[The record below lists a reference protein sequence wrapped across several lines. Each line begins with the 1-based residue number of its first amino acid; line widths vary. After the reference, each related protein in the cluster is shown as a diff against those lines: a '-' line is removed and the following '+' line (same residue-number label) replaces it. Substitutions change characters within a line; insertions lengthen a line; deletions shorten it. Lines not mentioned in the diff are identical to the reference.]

1 MSKKDQ
7 GFISI
12 YEDNSWI
19 SNGVNSPSAL
29 YVDSESLSLN
39 KEIKSLD
46 NLVSGGRAP
55 LIESQISGAVKPAG
69 NVTFQPRVDDVG
81 KVFYSHFQC
90 GTIKDG
96 TSIFVPSKNNPKYT
110 SDLPSTGTYGAA
122 AGGVY
127 SVSFLKKYFNT
138 SDNGGTNSTYYKHG
152 ICDDLEMNM
161 SINKDFVV
169 NASYKFRDYEY
180 GTAIAANPGTLSDV
194 GSYSPYAPWEWFQGT
209 IAFENTSI
217 GLETLSVK
225 CSNNLVE
232 KSRLGRLNPEQFTF
246 RDHTV
251 EGQFSMDFPT
261 DGLLSVGSMLDLNK
275 FSLSGTLVNGTNKL
289 LIDMPHCIRMPF
301 DVNIKKTVN
310 INTPFK
316 AMQYDGTSPITVTL
330 LGDISP
336 TAPTVLDAWNG
347 ARSIG
352 EFTIYD
358 AGSVARTLSE
368 YTMFDRDL

>member
-1 MSKKDQ
+1 MSKKEQ

-19 SNGVNSPSAL
+19 SDNVNSPSAL
-29 YVDSESLSLN
+29 YVDAESLSLN

-46 NLVSGGRAP
+46 NLIRSGRAP
-55 LIESQISGAVKPAG
+55 LIESQISGAVKPSG
-69 NVTFQPRVDDVG
+69 EIKFQPRIDDIG
-81 KVFYSHFQC
+81 KVLYSHFQC
-90 GTIKDG
+90 GTIKEG
-96 TSIFVPSKNNPKYT
+96 TSVFVPSKNNPEYT
-110 SDLPSTGTYGAA
+110 AKEPSTGTYGAE

-138 SDNGGTNSTYYKHG
+138 TDNGGTNSTYYKHG
-152 ICDDLEMNM
+152 ICDNLEMDM

-180 GTAIAANPGTLSDV
+180 GTAISDNPGGTDV
-194 GSYSPYAPWEWFQGT
+194 GTYSPYTPWEWFQGT
-209 IAFENTSI
+209 INFENTSI
-217 GLETLSVK
+217 GLETLAVK

-232 KSRLGRLNPEQFTF
+232 KTRLGRFNPEQFTF

-251 EGQFSMDFPT
+251 EGKFSMDFPT
-261 DGLLSVGSMLDLNK
+261 DGLLSVGSMLNLNE

-289 LIDMPHCIRMPF
+289 FIDMPHCMRMPF
-301 DVNIKKTVN
+301 DVNMRKTVN

-316 AMQYDGTSPITVTL
+316 AMQYDGTAPITVTL
-330 LGDISP
+330 VGDVSP
-336 TAPTVLDAWNG
+336 TAPTIWDAYNG

-358 AGSVARTLSE
+358 AGGGARTLGE
-368 YTMFDRDL
+368 YTIYDRDL